1 MRKIIILVI
10 AGLGILGCSDDNS
23 PEITQEENEI
33 AFEIIQQ
40 GEFQNT
46 INFSEPQTSVI
57 TNQIELEQM
66 KVEMVNQ
73 FGDRF
78 FYEDDFS
85 TYYLLYIVDIQQPD
99 NRYSITIESI
109 YENTNSVTV
118 NASSI
123 FTDGISLDTVINPFI
138 IVKIPKTNKP
148 INFVFN

>member
-1 MRKIIILVI
+1 MKKIIILAI
-10 AGLGILGCSDDNS
+10 ASLGILGCNDDNS
-23 PEITQEENEI
+23 PETTQVENEI

-66 KVEMVNQ
+66 KAEMVNQ
-73 FGDRF
+73 FGDIF
-78 FYEDDFS
+78 LYEDDFS
-85 TYYLLYIVDIQQPD
+85 THYLLYIVDIQQPD

-118 NASSI
+118 NVSSV